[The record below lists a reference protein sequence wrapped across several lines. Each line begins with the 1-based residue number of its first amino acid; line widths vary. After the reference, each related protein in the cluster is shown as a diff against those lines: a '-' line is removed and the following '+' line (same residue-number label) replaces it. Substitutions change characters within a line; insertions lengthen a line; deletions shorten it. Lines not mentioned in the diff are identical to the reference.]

1 MTRRMKKIKHA
12 YCKLKSGKLIP
23 KEQINRAFDL
33 IKSLMDGFDL
43 IALNDSEVMTHGDK
57 FEAIKLFYKK
67 YDCELMEAKRAI
79 EFLRGEW

>member
-1 MTRRMKKIKHA
+1 MEHA

-23 KEQINRAFDL
+23 KDQIDRAFNL
-33 IKSLMDGFDL
+33 IKSLMIGFDL
-43 IALNDSEVMTHGDK
+43 VNLSDSEVMIHGDK

-67 YDCELMEAKRAI
+67 YDCELFEAKRAI